1 MNKPDDQLIKRRR
14 EQIIFSASQ
23 CFSRTGFHGTSMA
36 DIIQQSGLSAGQIYR
51 HYSGKSLIINECVRY
66 ITERWCAFLLKK
78 LPEETRTDNI
88 IDINS
93 AFWNEWPEEQRRLL
107 IETYS
112 EVSRNSNIR
121 QVVNSA
127 EQKLISDLDEKLSV
141 IFPESSPPSRRQ
153 KILLLLLLTDGVI
166 CRRFADDSLNKK
178 EMIRINSI
186 FSHHMNSHFHDKVS
200 D

>member
-1 MNKPDDQLIKRRR
+1 MNNPDNHLIKRRR
-14 EQIIFSASQ
+14 EQIILSASL

-51 HYSGKSLIINECVRY
+51 YYSGKSLIVNESVRG
-66 ITERWCAFLLKK
+66 ITERWCEFLLRK
-78 LPEETRTDNI
+78 LPKEARTDNI

-112 EVSRNSNIR
+112 EASRNSNVR
-121 QVVNSA
+121 QIVNSA
-127 EQKLISDLDEKLSV
+127 EQKLISELDEKFTV
-141 IFPESSPPSRRQ
+141 IFPESSPPTRRQ

-166 CRRFADDSLNKK
+166 CRSFTDNSLNEK
-178 EMIRINSI
+178 EINRINSI
-186 FSHHMNSHFHDKVS
+186 FTHQMNSLLRDKAS

>member
-1 MNKPDDQLIKRRR
+1 MNNPDNHLIKRRR
-14 EQIIFSASQ
+14 EQIILSASL

-51 HYSGKSLIINECVRY
+51 YYSGKSLIVNESVRG
-66 ITERWCAFLLKK
+66 ITERWCAFLLRK
-78 LPEETRTDNI
+78 LPKETRTDNI

-112 EVSRNSNIR
+112 EASRNSNVR
-121 QVVNSA
+121 QIVNSA
-127 EQKLISDLDEKLSV
+127 EQKLISELDEKFTI
-141 IFPESSPPSRRQ
+141 IFPESSPPTRRQ

-166 CRRFADDSLNKK
+166 CRSFTDNSLNEK
-178 EMIRINSI
+178 EINRINSI
-186 FSHHMNSHFHDKVS
+186 FTHQMNSLLRDKAS

>member
-1 MNKPDDQLIKRRR
+1 MNKTDDHLIKRRR
-14 EQIIFSASQ
+14 ELIIFSASL

-51 HYSGKSLIINECVRY
+51 HYSGKELIVNESVRY

-88 IDINS
+88 ININS
-93 AFWNEWPEEQRRLL
+93 AFWNEWPEEHRRLL

-112 EVSRNSNIR
+112 EASRNSNVR
-121 QVVNSA
+121 QIVNST
-127 EQKLISDLDEKLSV
+127 EQKLISDLDEKFSV
-141 IFPESSPPSRRQ
+141 ILPESSPPSRRQ

-166 CRRFADDSLNKK
+166 CRSFTDNSLNKI
-178 EMIRINSI
+178 EINRINSI
-186 FSHHMNSHFHDKVS
+186 FTHQMNSLFPGKAS